1 MMCMSLKWVTKMIGG
16 RIIVVPDDLEL
27 RWQGYLEAF
36 NKLID
41 YELTMAAD
49 SRKEAK
55 RARRD
60 RKVQSYQSDPGK
72 EGRAKVRERGLHWLR
87 EIRENWFT
95 ASQEDLEP
103 VARLFAQVLFIL
115 SNLFQGQ
122 RTQVFAEVTVDEFRR
137 GEDTELG
144 RFVEHMGGKTKDQ
157 HGSAVAFFLKAE
169 ADLTAFYLKYMRKH
183 LRDAPKPQVFP
194 IQRYPAQLGQS
205 RQLLAIIGIG
215 ADELKAIMGVGSRR
229 WHNTLSVEKMRA
241 GQLTY
246 PEFENLCSL
255 RRHSAPTA
263 QRDYNMESGRERDI
277 EGVKQFVAMAGVH
290 PDPRSSVEPFVLAD
304 IVAEEPGQGAQLQPP
319 VEPF

>member
-72 EGRAKVRERGLHWLR
+72 EGRAK
-87 EIRENWFT
+87 
-95 ASQEDLEP
+95 
-103 VARLFAQVLFIL
+103 
-115 SNLFQGQ
+115 
-122 RTQVFAEVTVDEFRR
+122 
-137 GEDTELG
+137 
-144 RFVEHMGGKTKDQ
+144 
-157 HGSAVAFFLKAE
+157 
-169 ADLTAFYLKYMRKH
+169 
-183 LRDAPKPQVFP
+183 
-194 IQRYPAQLGQS
+194 S

-277 EGVKQFVAMAGVH
+277 EGVKQFVAMAGVDR
-290 PDPRSSVEPFVLAD
+290 DPRSSVEPFVLAD
-304 IVAEEPGQGAQLQPP
+304 IVAEEAIQAAEAKKRFYQAAAVELNKRWEQSHSQLMDKLTLEDDAEVRKSLQESIRKLRTELSTVLATEEMTGAQLMRQLQIKHQG
-319 VEPF
+319 ELEAHWETGMEIIRRLRTL